1 MKVTYA
7 ALIPLLSIYP
17 LSQVLKRSTMKNH
30 FYRLL
35 VLSLCLN
42 FTLSGQ
48 FYNEPFNAG
57 LNGWSTLGFEFDDN
71 GAAETFS
78 AWNNRSRIRS
88 ESLGGSLTFTG
99 TGTDARATSPAITVP
114 GSFSDE
120 LYLSF
125 YQYFGS
131 NGGALRVVVSGDNGL
146 ALDTILRIGLV
157 ADEETSAGSYHLISL
172 GSVLQVP
179 GQVTVQF
186 ELVGSANFWIID
198 DVQLYQSRPAP
209 VTFPRYIGESLVQFG
224 KPFVVDSAG
233 APAVPF
239 QLVVD
244 WLPNLTEARKEIFRE
259 IYNPMV
265 LQSCACDRLEVWVM
279 PGGIFFDPVTG
290 EPLGDPLDILSVTLP
305 ASGMNEVD
313 GVGLNYYL
321 YNDLET
327 ITDGPNPPLTN
338 AEVSSFSPAPADA
351 VRIAILDTGLD
362 LDHPD
367 LNGFVFRDAESLN
380 GTDDDND
387 CLVDNPL
394 GWNYVDYNNNPDDDN
409 GHGTHVAG
417 IIARN
422 TEHCNGCTIQVLP
435 YKTHDSYGVGTL
447 FAAACGI
454 LQAGVYDDA
463 DVINCS
469 WGFYGGGDDGIL
481 RTAIDTVA
489 SYGALV
495 VAAAGND
502 SLNMVADP
510 QFPALYSLNNI
521 LAVGAH
527 DTLPI
532 GSRPYAGFS
541 NYSATG
547 VELAA
552 FGVAVTS
559 SLLEG
564 TTGEK
569 SGTSMAAPLVAA
581 AAGMYHCEYP
591 WEVTAA
597 RTFILENA
605 FMEAG
610 LTGVVLDGNALNLTA
625 FCRKNDPTIGV
636 PAMDIGI
643 EFAAGGDL
651 IEVIALQGF
660 AETEITITDAAGNLI
675 ERRNLDLFPAGTK
688 ETFDFRAA
696 VNGQYLVVVQAAGK
710 VYTQRLVKR

>member
-1 MKVTYA
+1 MK
-7 ALIPLLSIYP
+7 I
-17 LSQVLKRSTMKNH
+17 Q
-30 FYRLL
+30 FYLLL
-35 VLSLCLN
+35 VLSLCVS
-42 FTLSGQ
+42 FALSGQ
-48 FYNEPFNAG
+48 FYSEPFNTN
-57 LNGWSTLGFEFDDN
+57 LNGWGGLGFEFDDN

-78 AWNNRSRIRS
+78 GWNERSRIRS

-99 TGTDARATSPAITVP
+99 TGTDARVTSPAITVP
-114 GSFSDE
+114 GSFSTE

-131 NGGALRVVVSGDNGL
+131 NGGAPRVVVSGDNGL
-146 ALDTILRIGLV
+146 TLDTILQLSIV

-172 GSVLQVP
+172 GDVLQGP
-179 GQVTVQF
+179 GEVTVQF
-186 ELVGSANFWIID
+186 ELVGGSANFWIVD
-198 DVQLYQSRPAP
+198 DVQLYSSRPAP
-209 VTFPRYIGESLVQFG
+209 VTFPRYVGESLTQMG

-244 WLPNLTEARKEIFRE
+244 WLPNLTEARKEAFRE
-259 IYNPMV
+259 IYNPIV
-265 LQSCACDRLEVWVM
+265 LQSCACDRLEVWEM
-279 PGGIFFDPVTG
+279 PGGVFFDPVTG
-290 EPLGDPLDILSVTLP
+290 EPLGDPLNILGVTLP

-313 GVGLNYYL
+313 GLDLNYFL
-321 YNDLET
+321 YDDLEL
-327 ITDGPNPPLTN
+327 IPDGPNPPLTN
-338 AEVSSFSPAPADA
+338 AEVMAFAPAPTNA

-362 LDHPD
+362 LEHPD
-367 LNGFVFRDAESLN
+367 LNGFIFREAENLN

-394 GWNYVDYNNNPDDDN
+394 GWNYVDYNNNPYDDN
-409 GHGTHVAG
+409 GHGTHVTG

-422 TEHCNGCTIQVLP
+422 AKRCNGCTIQLLP

-481 RTAIDTVA
+481 RTAIDTA
-489 SYGALV
+489 ANYGALII
-495 VAAAGND
+495 AAAGND
-502 SLNMVADP
+502 SLNIVADP
-510 QFPALYSLNNI
+510 QYPALYSLNNI

-532 GSRPYAGFS
+532 GNRPLAGFS
-541 NYSATG
+541 NYGASG
-547 VELAA
+547 VDIAA
-552 FGVAVTS
+552 FGVDVTS

-569 SGTSMAAPLVAA
+569 SGTSMATPSVAA

-591 WEVTAA
+591 WQVASA
-597 RTFILENA
+597 RMFILGNA
-605 FMEAG
+605 FEVLG
-610 LTGVVLDGNALNLTA
+610 LSEVVLDGNVLNLMA
-625 FCRKNDPTIGV
+625 FCRGEEPTVGV
-636 PAMDIGI
+636 LASDVGI
-643 EFAAGGDL
+643 NFSAGGDL
-651 IEVIALQGF
+651 IEVVALQGF
-660 AETEITITDAAGNLI
+660 EKTEITITDAAGNI
-675 ERRNLDLFPAGTK
+675 VARRNLERFPERAK
-688 ETFDFRAA
+688 FTFDFRSAA
-696 VNGQYLVVVQAAGK
+696 NGQYLVVVQAGGK